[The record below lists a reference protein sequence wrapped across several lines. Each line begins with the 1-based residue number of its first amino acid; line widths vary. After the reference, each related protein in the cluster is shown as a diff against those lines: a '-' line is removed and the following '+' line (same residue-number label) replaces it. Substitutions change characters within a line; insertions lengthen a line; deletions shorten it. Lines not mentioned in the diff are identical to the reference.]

1 VQAQGGKKESEMRV
15 LLIGRDSFGKDCLK
29 ALLEQG
35 EDIVGVITVPDR
47 AGQAKPNPTKEFAT
61 EAAIPLLLPS
71 NLKDPKVTDWVKSRL
86 PELIVLAFVTDIIPK
101 GIIDIP
107 KYKAINYHPSLLPRY
122 RGGSAINWAI
132 INGETET
139 GVTIHY
145 IDAGIDTGD
154 IIIQERVPIYPED
167 TVASLY
173 FERLYP
179 IGVRMIAETVRMIGE
194 GKAPRIKQDN
204 SLASYQPVIQE
215 KHVIIDF
222 GRSAQNVH
230 NLIRGSNPNPGATT
244 YLRGKKIKIWS
255 SQIII
260 ENFKQSRPGEIL
272 QIVPQ
277 GIIIASADG
286 CIIAE
291 KLQIEGG
298 KKISAVDFVNATGII
313 LGEIIG

>member
-1 VQAQGGKKESEMRV
+1 MRV

-35 EDIVGVITVPDR
+35 EDLVGVITAPENS
-47 AGQAKPNPTKEFAT
+47 AQAKVNPTKDFAT
-61 EAAIPLLLPS
+61 EAGFPLLLPS
-71 NLKDPKVTDWVKSRL
+71 SLKDLKVIDWVKNRL
-86 PELIVLAFVTDIIPK
+86 PELIVLAFVTEIIPK
-101 GIIDIP
+101 AMIDIP

-154 IIIQERVPIYPED
+154 IILQERVPIYPQD

-179 IGVRMIAETVRMIGE
+179 IGVRMIAKTVQMIGE

-204 SLASYQPVIQE
+204 SQASYQPIIQE

-222 GRSAQNVH
+222 GKSVQQVH
-230 NLIRGSNPNPGATT
+230 NLIRGSNPHPGATT
-244 YLRGKKIKIWS
+244 YLRGEKIKIWN
-255 SQIII
+255 SQIIN
-260 ENFKQSRPGEIL
+260 ENVKQSRPGEIL

-277 GIIIASADG
+277 GIIIAAADG
-286 CIIAE
+286 CMIAE
-291 KLQIEGG
+291 KLQIGGG
-298 KKISAVDFVNATGII
+298 KKVSAVDFVNATGII

>member
-1 VQAQGGKKESEMRV
+1 MRV
-15 LLIGRDSFGKDCLK
+15 LLIGRDSFGKDCIK

-35 EDIVGVITVPDR
+35 EDLVGVITVPDN
-47 AGQAKPNPTKEFAT
+47 AGQAKANPTKDFVT

-71 NLKDPKVTDWVKSRL
+71 SLKDLKVIDWVKSRL
-86 PELIVLAFVTDIIPK
+86 PELIVLAFVTEIVPK
-101 GIIDIP
+101 AIIDIP
-107 KYKAINYHPSLLPRY
+107 KYKAINYHPALLPRY

-154 IIIQERVPIYPED
+154 IILQEKVPIYPQD

-204 SLASYQPVIQE
+204 SQASYQPIIQE

-222 GRSAQNVH
+222 GKSVQNVH
-230 NLIRGSNPNPGATT
+230 NLIRGSNPHPGATT
-244 YLRGKKIKIWS
+244 FWRGKKIKIWN
-255 SQIII
+255 SQIIS
-260 ENFKQSRPGEIL
+260 ENIKQSRPGEIL
-272 QIVPQ
+272 QFVPQ
-277 GIIIASADG
+277 GIIIAAADG

-298 KKISAVDFVNATGII
+298 KKVSAVDFVNATEII
-313 LGEIIG
+313 AGEIIG

>member
-1 VQAQGGKKESEMRV
+1 MRV

-35 EDIVGVITVPDR
+35 EDILGVITVPDR

-71 NLKDPKVTDWVKSRL
+71 SLKDPKVTDWVKSRL
-86 PELIVLAFVTDIIPK
+86 PELIVLAFVTQIIPK

-167 TVASLY
+167 TLASLY

-179 IGVRMIAETVRMIGE
+179 LGVRMIAETVRMIGE

-255 SQIII
+255 SQIIV

>member
-1 VQAQGGKKESEMRV
+1 MRV

-29 ALLEQG
+29 VLLEQG
-35 EDIVGVITVPDR
+35 EDLVGVITVPDN
-47 AGQAKPNPTKEFAT
+47 AGQAKANPTKDFAI

-71 NLKDPKVTDWVKSRL
+71 RLKDLKVTDWVKSRL

-101 GIIDIP
+101 AMIDIP

-122 RGGSAINWAI
+122 RGGSAIHWAI

-154 IIIQERVPIYPED
+154 IILQERVPIYPED

-179 IGVRMIAETVRMIGE
+179 MGVKMIAETVRMIGE

-204 SLASYQPVIQE
+204 AQASYQPIIQE
-215 KHVIIDF
+215 KHVILDF
-222 GRSAQNVH
+222 GKSVQNVH
-230 NLIRGSNPNPGATT
+230 NLIRGSNPHPGATA
-244 YLRGKKIKIWS
+244 YLRGKKIKIWN
-255 SQIII
+255 SQIIR
-260 ENFKQSRPGEIL
+260 ENIKPSRPGEIL
-272 QIVPQ
+272 QLVPQ
-277 GIIIASADG
+277 GIIIAAADG
-286 CIIAE
+286 GILAE
-291 KLQIEGG
+291 KLQMEGG
-298 KKISAVDFVNATGII
+298 KKVSAVDFVNATKIMV
-313 LGEIIG
+313 GEIIG

>member
-1 VQAQGGKKESEMRV
+1 MRV

-35 EDIVGVITVPDR
+35 EDLVGVITAPENS
-47 AGQAKPNPTKEFAT
+47 AQAKVNPTKDFAT
-61 EAAIPLLLPS
+61 EAGIPLLLPS
-71 NLKDPKVTDWVKSRL
+71 SLKDLKVIDWVKNRL
-86 PELIVLAFVTDIIPK
+86 PELIVLAFVTEIIPK
-101 GIIDIP
+101 AIIDIP

-154 IIIQERVPIYPED
+154 IILQERVPIYPQD

-179 IGVRMIAETVRMIGE
+179 IGVRMIAKTVQMIGE

-204 SLASYQPVIQE
+204 SQASYQPIIQE

-222 GRSAQNVH
+222 GKSVQQVH
-230 NLIRGSNPNPGATT
+230 NLIRGSNPHPGATT
-244 YLRGKKIKIWS
+244 YLRGEKIKIWN
-255 SQIII
+255 SQIIN
-260 ENFKQSRPGEIL
+260 ENVKQSRPGEIL

-277 GIIIASADG
+277 GIIIAAADG
-286 CIIAE
+286 CMIAE
-291 KLQIEGG
+291 KLQIGGG
-298 KKISAVDFVNATGII
+298 KKVSAVDFVNATGII
-313 LGEIIG
+313 LGETIG

>member
-1 VQAQGGKKESEMRV
+1 MRV

-35 EDIVGVITVPDR
+35 EDLVGVITTPDKG
-47 AGQAKPNPTKEFAT
+47 GQAKANLTKDFAT
-61 EAAIPLLLPS
+61 EAAIPLLLPPS
-71 NLKDPKVTDWVKSRL
+71 LKDLQVIDWVKTRL

-101 GIIDIP
+101 AMIDIP
-107 KYKAINYHPSLLPRY
+107 KYKAINYHPSLLPKY

-154 IIIQERVPIYPED
+154 MILQERVPIYPQD

-179 IGVRMIAETVRMIGE
+179 MGVRMIAEAVRMIEE

-204 SLASYQPVIQE
+204 SQASYHPIIQE
-215 KHVIIDF
+215 RHVIIDF
-222 GRSAQNVH
+222 GKSAHHVH
-230 NLIRGSNPNPGATT
+230 NLIRGSNPHPGATT
-244 YLRGKKIKIWS
+244 YWRGKKIKIWNS
-255 SQIII
+255 RIIS
-260 ENFKQSRPGEIL
+260 ENIKPSRPGEIL
-272 QIVPQ
+272 QFVPQ
-277 GIIIASADG
+277 GIIIAVADG

-291 KLQIEGG
+291 KLQMEGG
-298 KKISAVDFVNATGII
+298 KKLSGEDFVNATGII

>member
-1 VQAQGGKKESEMRV
+1 MRV

-29 ALLEQG
+29 TLLEQG
-35 EDIVGVITVPDR
+35 EDLVGVITVPDR

-71 NLKDPKVTDWVKSRL
+71 SLKDPKVTDWVKSRL

-101 GIIDIP
+101 AIIDIP

-132 INGETET
+132 INGEKET
-139 GVTIHY
+139 GVTVHY

-204 SLASYQPVIQE
+204 SQSSYQAVIQE

-277 GIIIASADG
+277 GIIIAAADG

-298 KKISAVDFVNATGII
+298 KKISAVDFLNATEII
-313 LGEIIG
+313 VGEIIG

>member
-1 VQAQGGKKESEMRV
+1 MQAQGGKKESEMRV

-35 EDIVGVITVPDR
+35 EDLVGVITVPDR
-47 AGQAKPNPTKEFAT
+47 AGQAKPNPTKEFGT

-71 NLKDPKVTDWVKSRL
+71 ILKDPKVADWVKSRL

-101 GIIDIP
+101 AIIDIP

-132 INGETET
+132 INGEAET

-154 IIIQERVPIYPED
+154 IIIQERVPISPED

-173 FERLYP
+173 FKRLYP
-179 IGVRMIAETVRMIGE
+179 IGVRMLAETVRMIGE

-204 SLASYQPVIQE
+204 SQASYQPVIQE

-222 GRSAQNVH
+222 GRSVQNVH

-244 YLRGKKIKIWS
+244 YLRGKKIKIWNA
-255 SQIII
+255 QIIS
-260 ENFKQSRPGEIL
+260 ENFIQSRPGEIL

-298 KKISAVDFVNATGII
+298 KKISAVDFVNATEII
-313 LGEIIG
+313 VGEIIG

>member
-1 VQAQGGKKESEMRV
+1 MRV

-35 EDIVGVITVPDR
+35 EDLVGVITVPDR

-71 NLKDPKVTDWVKSRL
+71 SLKDPKVTDWVKTRL
-86 PELIVLAFVTDIIPK
+86 PEVIVLAFVTDILPK

-107 KYKAINYHPSLLPRY
+107 KYKAINYHPSLLPKY

-204 SLASYQPVIQE
+204 SQASYQPVIQE

-244 YLRGKKIKIWS
+244 YWRGKKIKIWS

-286 CIIAE
+286 CIMAE

-313 LGEIIG
+313 VGEIIG

>member
-1 VQAQGGKKESEMRV
+1 MRV
-15 LLIGRDSFGKDCLK
+15 LLIGRESFGKDCLK

-71 NLKDPKVTDWVKSRL
+71 SLKDPKVTDWVKSRL
-86 PELIVLAFVTDIIPK
+86 PELIVLAFVTDIVPK

-107 KYKAINYHPSLLPRY
+107 KYEAINYHPSLLPRY

-215 KHVIIDF
+215 KHAIIDF

-230 NLIRGSNPNPGATT
+230 NLIRGSNPSPGATT

-298 KKISAVDFVNATGII
+298 KKISAVDFVNATGITP
-313 LGEIIG
+313 GEIIG

>member
-1 VQAQGGKKESEMRV
+1 MRV

-35 EDIVGVITVPDR
+35 EDLVGVITVPDN
-47 AGQAKPNPTKEFAT
+47 AGQAKANPTRDFAT

-71 NLKDPKVTDWVKSRL
+71 SLKDLKVPDWVESRL
-86 PELIVLAFVTDIIPK
+86 PELIVLAFVTEIIPK
-101 GIIDIP
+101 AIFDIP
-107 KYKAINYHPSLLPRY
+107 KFKTINYHPSLLPRY

-154 IIIQERVPIYPED
+154 MILQERVPIYPQD

-204 SLASYQPVIQE
+204 SQASYQPILQE

-222 GRSAQNVH
+222 GKSVQSVH
-230 NLIRGSNPNPGATT
+230 NLIRGSNPHPGATT
-244 YLRGKKIKIWS
+244 YLRGKKIKIWN
-255 SQIII
+255 SQIIR
-260 ENFKQSRPGEIL
+260 ENIKPSRPGEIL
-272 QIVPQ
+272 QLVPQ
-277 GIIIASADG
+277 GIIIAAADG
-286 CIIAE
+286 GILAE
-291 KLQIEGG
+291 KLQMEGG
-298 KKISAVDFVNATGII
+298 KKVSAVDFVNATKIMV
-313 LGEIIG
+313 GEIIG

>member
-1 VQAQGGKKESEMRV
+1 MQAQGGKKESEMRV

-35 EDIVGVITVPDR
+35 EDILGVITVPDR

-71 NLKDPKVTDWVKSRL
+71 SLKDPKVTDWVKSRL
-86 PELIVLAFVTDIIPK
+86 PELIVLAFVTQIIPK

-167 TVASLY
+167 TLASLY

-179 IGVRMIAETVRMIGE
+179 LGVRMIAETVRMIGE

-255 SQIII
+255 SQIIV

>member
-1 VQAQGGKKESEMRV
+1 MRV

-35 EDIVGVITVPDR
+35 EDLVGVITVPDNP
-47 AGQAKPNPTKEFAT
+47 GQAKANPTKDFAT
-61 EAAIPLLLPS
+61 EAGIPLLLPS
-71 NLKDPKVTDWVKSRL
+71 SLKDLKVTDWVKSRL

-101 GIIDIP
+101 AIIDIP
-107 KYKAINYHPSLLPRY
+107 KYKAINYHPSLLPKY

-154 IIIQERVPIYPED
+154 IIIQERVPISPED

-173 FERLYP
+173 FDRLYP
-179 IGVRMIAETVRMIGE
+179 IGVKMIAETVRMIGE
-194 GKAPRIKQDN
+194 GRAPRIKQDN
-204 SLASYQPVIQE
+204 SQASYQPIIQE

-222 GRSAQNVH
+222 GKSVQNVH
-230 NLIRGSNPNPGATT
+230 NLIRGSNPHPGATT
-244 YLRGKKIKIWS
+244 YLRGKKIKIWNS
-255 SQIII
+255 KIVS
-260 ENFKQSRPGEIL
+260 ENIKPSRPGEIL
-272 QIVPQ
+272 QFIPR
-277 GIIIASADG
+277 GIIIAAADG

-298 KKISAVDFVNATGII
+298 KKVSAVDFVNATEII
-313 LGEIIG
+313 VGEIIG

>member
-1 VQAQGGKKESEMRV
+1 MRV
-15 LLIGRDSFGKDCLK
+15 LLIGRDSFGKDCIK

-35 EDIVGVITVPDR
+35 EDLVGVITIPDN
-47 AGQAKPNPTKEFAT
+47 AGQAKANPTKDFAT

-71 NLKDPKVTDWVKSRL
+71 SLKDLKVTDWVRTRL
-86 PELIVLAFVTDIIPK
+86 PELIVLAFVTEIVPK
-101 GIIDIP
+101 AIIDIP

-154 IIIQERVPIYPED
+154 IILQERVPIYPED

-215 KHVIIDF
+215 KHAIIDF

-313 LGEIIG
+313 VGEIIG

>member
-1 VQAQGGKKESEMRV
+1 MRV
-15 LLIGRDSFGKDCLK
+15 LLIGHDSFGKDCLK

-35 EDIVGVITVPDR
+35 EDLVGVITVPDR
-47 AGQAKPNPTKEFAT
+47 AGQVKPNPTKEFAT
-61 EAAIPLLLPS
+61 EATIPLLLPS
-71 NLKDPKVTDWVKSRL
+71 SLKDPKVTDWVKSLL
-86 PELIVLAFVTDIIPK
+86 PEVIVLAFVTDIIPK

-204 SLASYQPVIQE
+204 SQASYQPVIQE

-222 GRSAQNVH
+222 ARSAQNVH

-244 YLRGKKIKIWS
+244 YLQGKKIKIWS

-313 LGEIIG
+313 VGEIIG

>member
-1 VQAQGGKKESEMRV
+1 MRV

-29 ALLEQG
+29 VLLEQG
-35 EDIVGVITVPDR
+35 EDLVGVITVPDN
-47 AGQAKPNPTKEFAT
+47 AGQAKANPTKDFAI

-71 NLKDPKVTDWVKSRL
+71 RLKDLKVTDWVKSRL

-101 GIIDIP
+101 AMIDIP

-122 RGGSAINWAI
+122 RGGSAIHWAI

-154 IIIQERVPIYPED
+154 IILQERVPIYPED

-179 IGVRMIAETVRMIGE
+179 MGVKMIAETVRMIGE

-204 SLASYQPVIQE
+204 AQASYQPIIQE
-215 KHVIIDF
+215 KHVILDF
-222 GRSAQNVH
+222 GKSVQNVH
-230 NLIRGSNPNPGATT
+230 NLIRGSNPHPGATT
-244 YLRGKKIKIWS
+244 YLRGKKIKIWN
-255 SQIII
+255 SQIIR
-260 ENFKQSRPGEIL
+260 ENIKPSRPGEIL
-272 QIVPQ
+272 QLVPQ
-277 GIIIASADG
+277 GIIIAAADG
-286 CIIAE
+286 GILAE
-291 KLQIEGG
+291 KLQMEGG
-298 KKISAVDFVNATGII
+298 KKVSAVDFVNATKIMV
-313 LGEIIG
+313 GEIIG

>member
-1 VQAQGGKKESEMRV
+1 MRV

-35 EDIVGVITVPDR
+35 EDLVGVITVPDH
-47 AGQAKPNPTKEFAT
+47 AGKVKAKANPTKDFAT
-61 EAAIPLLLPS
+61 EAAVPLLLPS
-71 NLKDPKVTDWVKSRL
+71 SLKDLKVIDWIKGRL
-86 PELIVLAFVTDIIPK
+86 PELIVLAFVTEIIPK
-101 GIIDIP
+101 AIIDIP

-154 IIIQERVPIYPED
+154 IILQERVPIYPQD

-179 IGVRMIAETVRMIGE
+179 IGVRMIAETVRMMGE
-194 GKAPRIKQDN
+194 GNAPRIKQDN
-204 SLASYQPVIQE
+204 SQASYHPIIQE
-215 KHVIIDF
+215 KDVIIDF
-222 GRSAQNVH
+222 GKSAHNVH
-230 NLIRGSNPNPGATT
+230 NLIRGSNPYPGATT
-244 YLRGKKIKIWS
+244 YLRGKKIKIWN
-255 SQIII
+255 SQIIS
-260 ENFKQSRPGEIL
+260 ENIKPSRPGEIL

-277 GIIIASADG
+277 GIKIAVADG

-298 KKISAVDFVNATGII
+298 KKVSAVDFVNATEII
-313 LGEIIG
+313 LGEIFG

>member
-1 VQAQGGKKESEMRV
+1 MRV

-35 EDIVGVITVPDR
+35 EDLVGVITVPDN
-47 AGQAKPNPTKEFAT
+47 AGQTKANPTRDFAT

-71 NLKDPKVTDWVKSRL
+71 SLKDLKVPDCVESRL
-86 PELIVLAFVTDIIPK
+86 PELIVLAFVTEIIPK
-101 GIIDIP
+101 AIFDIP
-107 KYKAINYHPSLLPRY
+107 KFKTINYHPSLLPRY

-154 IIIQERVPIYPED
+154 IILQERVPIYPQD

-204 SLASYQPVIQE
+204 SQASYQPILQE

-222 GRSAQNVH
+222 GKSVQKVH
-230 NLIRGSNPNPGATT
+230 DLIRGSNPHPGATT
-244 YLRGKKIKIWS
+244 YLRGKKIKIWN
-255 SQIII
+255 SQIIR
-260 ENFKQSRPGEIL
+260 ENIKQSRPGEIL
-272 QIVPQ
+272 QFVPQ
-277 GIIIASADG
+277 GIMIAAADG
-286 CIIAE
+286 GILAE
-291 KLQIEGG
+291 KLQMEGG
-298 KKISAVDFVNATGII
+298 KKVSAVDFVNATKIMV
-313 LGEIIG
+313 GEIIG

>member
-1 VQAQGGKKESEMRV
+1 MRV

-35 EDIVGVITVPDR
+35 EDLVGVITTPDKG
-47 AGQAKPNPTKEFAT
+47 GQAKANPTKDFAT
-61 EAAIPLLLPS
+61 EAAIPLLLPPS
-71 NLKDPKVTDWVKSRL
+71 LKDLQVIDWVKTRL
-86 PELIVLAFVTDIIPK
+86 PELIVLAFVTEIIPK
-101 GIIDIP
+101 AMIDIP
-107 KYKAINYHPSLLPRY
+107 KYNAINYHPSLLPKY

-154 IIIQERVPIYPED
+154 MILQERVPIYPQD

-179 IGVRMIAETVRMIGE
+179 IGVRMIAEAVRMIEE

-204 SLASYQPVIQE
+204 SQASYHPIIQE

-222 GRSAQNVH
+222 GKSAHHVH
-230 NLIRGSNPNPGATT
+230 NLIRGSNPHPGATT
-244 YLRGKKIKIWS
+244 YWRGKKIKIWNS
-255 SQIII
+255 RIIS
-260 ENFKQSRPGEIL
+260 ENTKPSRPGEIL
-272 QIVPQ
+272 QFVPQ
-277 GIIIASADG
+277 GIIIAVADG

-291 KLQIEGG
+291 KLQMEGG
-298 KKISAVDFVNATGII
+298 KKLSGEDFVNATGII

>member
-1 VQAQGGKKESEMRV
+1 MRV
-15 LLIGRDSFGKDCLK
+15 LLIGRDPFGKDCLK
-29 ALLEQG
+29 ALLKQG
-35 EDIVGVITVPDR
+35 EDLVGVITVTDR
-47 AGQAKPNPTKEFAT
+47 AGQTKPNPTKEFAT

-71 NLKDPKVTDWVKSRL
+71 SLKDLKVTDWVKSRL
-86 PELIVLAFVTDIIPK
+86 PELIVLAFVTEIVPK
-101 GIIDIP
+101 AIIDIP

-154 IIIQERVPIYPED
+154 IILQEKVPIYPED

-179 IGVRMIAETVRMIGE
+179 IGVRMIAETVWMIGE
-194 GKAPRIKQDN
+194 GKAPRIKQDD
-204 SLASYQPVIQE
+204 SQASYQPIIQE

-222 GRSAQNVH
+222 GKSVQNVH
-230 NLIRGSNPNPGATT
+230 NLIRGSNPHPGATT
-244 YLRGKKIKIWS
+244 FLRGKKIKIWNS
-255 SQIII
+255 HIIS
-260 ENFKQSRPGEIL
+260 ENIKQSRPGEIL
-272 QIVPQ
+272 QLVPQ
-277 GIIIASADG
+277 GIIIAAADG

-298 KKISAVDFVNATGII
+298 KKVSAVDFVNATGMIV
-313 LGEIIG
+313 GEIIG

>member
-1 VQAQGGKKESEMRV
+1 MRV

-29 ALLEQG
+29 VLLEQG
-35 EDIVGVITVPDR
+35 EDLVGVITVPDN
-47 AGQAKPNPTKEFAT
+47 AGQAKANPTKDFAI

-71 NLKDPKVTDWVKSRL
+71 RLKDLKVTDWVKSRL

-101 GIIDIP
+101 AMIDIP

-122 RGGSAINWAI
+122 RGGSAIHWAI

-154 IIIQERVPIYPED
+154 MILQERVPIYPQD

-204 SLASYQPVIQE
+204 AQASYQPIIQE
-215 KHVIIDF
+215 KHVILDF
-222 GRSAQNVH
+222 GKSVQNVH
-230 NLIRGSNPNPGATT
+230 NLIRGSNPHPGATA
-244 YLRGKKIKIWS
+244 YLRGKKIKIWN
-255 SQIII
+255 SQIIR
-260 ENFKQSRPGEIL
+260 ENIKPSRPGEIL
-272 QIVPQ
+272 QLVPQ
-277 GIIIASADG
+277 GIIIAAADG
-286 CIIAE
+286 GILAE
-291 KLQIEGG
+291 KLQMEGG
-298 KKISAVDFVNATGII
+298 KKVSAVDFVNATKIMV
-313 LGEIIG
+313 GEIIG

>member
-1 VQAQGGKKESEMRV
+1 MRV

-29 ALLEQG
+29 ALWEQG
-35 EDIVGVITVPDR
+35 EDLVGVITAPDR
-47 AGQAKPNPTKEFAT
+47 AGQTKPNPTKEFAT
-61 EAAIPLLLPS
+61 EAALPLLLPS
-71 NLKDPKVTDWVKSRL
+71 RMKDPQVADWVKSRQ
-86 PELIVLAFVTDIIPK
+86 PEVIVLAFVTDIIPQE
-101 GIIDIP
+101 IIDIP
-107 KYKAINYHPSLLPRY
+107 KYGAINYHPSLLPRY

-154 IIIQERVPIYPED
+154 IIIQEKVPISPED

-179 IGVRMIAETVRMIGE
+179 MGVRMIAETVRMIGE

-204 SLASYQPVIQE
+204 SQASYQPVIQE
-215 KHVIIDF
+215 KHVMIDF

-244 YLRGKKIKIWS
+244 YLRGKRIKIWS
-255 SQIII
+255 SRMIT
-260 ENFKQSRPGEIL
+260 EYFKQSRPGEIL
-272 QIVPQ
+272 QIIPQ
-277 GIIIASADG
+277 GMIIATADG

-291 KLQIEGG
+291 KLQIEAG
-298 KKISAVDFVNATGII
+298 KKISALDFVKATGI
-313 LGEIIG
+313 LVGEIIG

>member
-1 VQAQGGKKESEMRV
+1 MRV

-35 EDIVGVITVPDR
+35 EDLVGVITVPDNP
-47 AGQAKPNPTKEFAT
+47 GQAKANPTKEFAT

-71 NLKDPKVTDWVKSRL
+71 SLKDLKVTDWVKSRL
-86 PELIVLAFVTDIIPK
+86 PELIVLAFVTEIIPK
-101 GIIDIP
+101 AIFDIP
-107 KYKAINYHPSLLPRY
+107 KYKAINFHPALLPRY

-154 IIIQERVPIYPED
+154 IIIQEKVPIYPED

-179 IGVRMIAETVRMIGE
+179 IGVRMIAEAVRMIGE
-194 GKAPRIKQDN
+194 GEAPRIKQDN
-204 SLASYQPVIQE
+204 SKASYQPIIQE

-222 GRSAQNVH
+222 GKSVQTVH
-230 NLIRGSNPNPGATT
+230 NLIRGSNPHPGATT
-244 YLRGKKIKIWS
+244 FLRGKKIKIWN
-255 SQIII
+255 SQIVS
-260 ENFKQSRPGEIL
+260 ENIKPSRPGEIL

-277 GIIIASADG
+277 GIIISVADG
-286 CIIAE
+286 GIMAE
-291 KLQIEGG
+291 KLQMEGG
-298 KKISAVDFVNATGII
+298 KKVSAADFVKTIDLTA
-313 LGEIIG
+313 GEIVG

>member
-1 VQAQGGKKESEMRV
+1 MRV

-35 EDIVGVITVPDR
+35 EDLVGVITVPDR
-47 AGQAKPNPTKEFAT
+47 AGQGKPNPTKEFAT

-71 NLKDPKVTDWVKSRL
+71 SLKDPKATDWVKSRL
-86 PELIVLAFVTDIIPK
+86 PEVIVLAFVTDIVPK
-101 GIIDIP
+101 AMIDIP
-107 KYKAINYHPSLLPRY
+107 KYTAINYHPSLLPKY
-122 RGGSAINWAI
+122 RGGSAIHWAI

-154 IIIQERVPIYPED
+154 IIIQERVPISPED

-194 GKAPRIKQDN
+194 GKAPRIKQDD
-204 SLASYQPVIQE
+204 SQASYQPVIQE

-244 YLRGKKIKIWS
+244 YWRGKKIKIWS
-255 SQIII
+255 SRMIT
-260 ENFKQSRPGEIL
+260 ENFKPSRPGEIVE
-272 QIVPQ
+272 IVPQ
-277 GIIIASADG
+277 GIMIASAGG
-286 CIIAE
+286 CLIAE

-313 LGEIIG
+313 AGESFG